1 MRFRFHE
8 QSILFVSQLRVF
20 EAELRT
26 REPRE
31 RFDLLMAA
39 MTAMQEKTNTLEKQL
54 SAETRVKLDLFS
66 ALGEAK
72 RELEI
77 QNSMRCC
84 FFVFLLPH

>member
-1 MRFRFHE
+1 MR
-8 QSILFVSQLRVF
+8 LAFVSGQLRLF

-31 RFDLLMAA
+31 RFDLLMSA
-39 MTAMQEKTNTLEKQL
+39 MTSMQEKTSTLEKQL

-72 RELEI
+72 RELELET
-77 QNSMRCC
+77 ST
-84 FFVFLLPH
+84 

>member
-1 MRFRFHE
+1 MR
-8 QSILFVSQLRVF
+8 LF

-31 RFDLLMAA
+31 RFELLMSA
-39 MTAMQEKTNTLEKQL
+39 MTAMQEKTTTLEKQL

-72 RELEI
+72 RELELASSTYKYDLFTNYYYS
-77 QNSMRCC
+77 QG
-84 FFVFLLPH
+84 FFVC

>member
-1 MRFRFHE
+1 MVAQCNE
-8 QSILFVSQLRVF
+8 YINSDSYILQLRIF

-31 RFDLLMAA
+31 RVDLLMAA

-77 QNSMRCC
+77 QNSE
-84 FFVFLLPH
+84 